1 MRSCLVG
8 GVLDLADDGLQR
20 LQINVAANLDGL
32 DAYHAATFE
41 EAVAEVADILS
52 SQVPKPDTTEIRA
65 LASERTTQAFGKLP
79 ERARLRMLNTSIK
92 AMATESGYGAFGLA
106 DIQQLID
113 ETVAVNLSQAESL
126 SGDAVSRFV
135 GEASEFRQDDIGI
148 DSYGWLSRRDG
159 DVRETHASNDG
170 FTFMWALAPIETG
183 HPGADYNC
191 RCIAEPDLSESLIE
205 SLQAGA
211 EEFITAAALPPEGKT
226 MKHRLRHRN
235 DPTGKRT
242 VRARREGEEPVMR
255 AHVTGLSVR
264 QLEGEAQVAVIGG
277 YGLKWADVYD
287 AGRFT
292 ESFRQGAFLDS
303 LDEVRLKIGHDH
315 RALPLARSPG
325 TMDVSED
332 GEGLA
337 FEARLD
343 LRSQRHFDALPSP
356 SSGVT

>member
-1 MRSCLVG
+1 MR
-8 GVLDLADDGLQR
+8 R
-20 LQINVAANLDGL
+20 
-32 DAYHAATFE
+32 
-41 EAVAEVADILS
+41 
-52 SQVPKPDTTEIRA
+52 
-65 LASERTTQAFGKLP
+65 
-79 ERARLRMLNTSIK
+79 
-92 AMATESGYGAFGLA
+92 
-106 DIQQLID
+106 
-113 ETVAVNLSQAESL
+113 SL
-126 SGDAVSRFV
+126 SICRKPSRFPGDAVSRFV

-211 EEFITAAALPPEGKT
+211 EEFITAAALPPEGKI

-242 VRARREGEEPVMR
+242 VRARREGEEPVFR
-255 AHVTGLSVR
+255 ALVTWLHVR
-264 QLEGEAQVAVIGG
+264 QGEADAATIGG
-277 YGLKWADVYD
+277 YGLEWDDVYD
-287 AGRFT
+287 GGWFT
-292 ESFRQGAFLDS
+292 ESFREGAFLETLGD
-303 LDEVRLKIGHDH
+303 VRLKVGHDH
-315 RALPLARSPG
+315 NRIALARSPD

-332 GEGLA
+332 DKGLV

-343 LRSQRHFDALPSP
+343 LRSPEHLTLYIAIERGDVDGMSIGFWPIEEVVTRKEDEPAHYEVTRAELLEISAVDFPAYE
-356 SSGVT
+356 SSSVEARDEHRELQATEDRFIMRSRDDLTLLAI